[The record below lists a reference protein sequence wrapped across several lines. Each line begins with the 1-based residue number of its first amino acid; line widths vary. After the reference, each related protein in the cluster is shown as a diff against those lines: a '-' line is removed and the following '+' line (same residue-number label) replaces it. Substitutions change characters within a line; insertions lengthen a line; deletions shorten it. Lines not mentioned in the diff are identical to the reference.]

1 MSQSF
6 CTLLWETSKA
16 YRLSLCVDLVYV
28 LNCLTGLKWPDVP
41 CYHYTVAPLPPPQKK
56 KRTNKQTLVHFKN
69 LVCFHF
75 LEFCSLVTLFT
86 ALRTNCW
93 ESRLENIVQQQY
105 NWLFFHGVNV
115 WRLQAN
121 THTHTQTVGNMHIV
135 TAHNSASVHVF
146 LFNETYLQH
155 FDLFLVHNIKKV

>member
-1 MSQSF
+1 MCGFGLCSQLF
-6 CTLLWETSKA
+6 NRVEMTRFAML
-16 YRLSLCVDLVYV
+16 
-28 LNCLTGLKWPDVP
+28 
-41 CYHYTVAPLPPPQKK
+41 PLYSSSSTPPQNKQ
-56 KRTNKQTLVHFKN
+56 TNKQTLVHFKN

-93 ESRLENIVQQQY
+93 ELRLENIVQQQY

-121 THTHTQTVGNMHIV
+121 THTHAQTVGNMHIV
-135 TAHNSASVHVF
+135 TAHNSALVHVL

-155 FDLFLVHNIKKV
+155 FDRFLVHNIKEV